1 MLELAVGDGQIGRG
15 LGGATLDLGIE
26 LGIRLDLGLG
36 IELGIR
42 LDLGLGIELDL
53 GLDLGLGLGSR
64 LGLGRVCQPLDL
76 VVGLGHDGG
85 RPRGLAAGV

>member
-15 LGGATLDLGIE
+15 FGGATLD
-26 LGIRLDLGLG
+26 LG